1 MRLMDKKVLSY
12 GRGAAVGV
20 FLGHIV
26 FMISNGDN
34 LHTIVTGAAISGLIG
49 LCIVLIIERGFKWW
63 GTKQP
68 SP

>member
-1 MRLMDKKVLSY
+1 MDEKVLSY

-34 LHTIVTGAAISGLIG
+34 LHRIVTEAAISGLIG
-49 LCIVLIIERGFKWW
+49 VCIVLIIERGFEGW
-63 GTKQP
+63 GQHRN
-68 SP
+68 